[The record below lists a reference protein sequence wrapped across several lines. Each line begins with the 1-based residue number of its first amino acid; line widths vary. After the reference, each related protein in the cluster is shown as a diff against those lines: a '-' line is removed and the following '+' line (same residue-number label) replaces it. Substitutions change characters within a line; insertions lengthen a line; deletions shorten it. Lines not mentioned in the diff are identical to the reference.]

1 LGITGHEHLAE
12 QGFDLITQATNELGE
27 LGVVGL
33 AVAADGDELN
43 IAKTGLFNAAAG
55 DEALAVGQQDDFEHH
70 AWIVSTGARV
80 IVLEQ
85 GIHGGEVQFVIHQI
99 VQCKGKAAGD
109 DLFAQDN
116 GR

>member
-55 DEALAVGQQDDFEHH
+55 DEALAVGQQHNFKHH
-70 AWIVSTGARV
+70 ARIVGTGPCF
-80 IVLEQ
+80 IVFEPN
-85 GIHGGEVQFVIHQI
+85 IHGGEVQFVIDQI
-99 VQCKGKAAGD
+99 VQCKGKAAGE
-109 DLFAQDN
+109 DLFAQDH
-116 GR
+116 RQ